1 MHYYGKFIPHLS
13 ALLHPLNQLLKANTT
28 WFWSD
33 SCEQA
38 FQEAKQKLA
47 SAPVLVHYDPSLP
60 LRLAGDASQY
70 GIGAVI
76 SQVGLN
82 GDEQPVAYASRTLST
97 PEKNY
102 SQIEKE
108 ALSLIFGLRK
118 FHQYLYARNL
128 TIVTDHKP
136 LLAILGPKK
145 NIPALAAARMQRWAL
160 LLSAHNYK
168 LEYRPTQAH
177 GNADGLSRLPVAQV
191 SAGQHSQ
198 SSSESSIYNV
208 CQVEYLP
215 VTVMQLQRTM
225 QYDPV
230 LSKVLHYTKYG
241 WPAHLTPSNK
251 DLKPFWDRRLE
262 LTTEGQCLLWGTR
275 VIIPNKLY
283 STVLDELHTGHPGIV
298 RMKAIARSY
307 VWWPGLDKAI
317 ENQVKSCK
325 PCQTVK

>member
-1 MHYYGKFIPHLS
+1 MAASVEYLGHKVDTNGIYTSDRKVEAIQQALIPENTQQLKSFLGLVHYYGKFIPHLS
-13 ALLHPLNQLLKANTT
+13 SLLHPLNQLLKANTT

-33 SCEQA
+33 LCEQA

-47 SAPVLVHYDPSLP
+47 SAPVLVHYDPLLP

-102 SQIEKE
+102 SQIKKE

-118 FHQYLYARNL
+118 FHQYMYARNF
-128 TIVTDHKP
+128 TTVTDHKP

-160 LLSAHNYK
+160 LLLAYNYK
-168 LEYRPTQAH
+168 LEYHPTQAH

-191 SAGQHSQ
+191 SAGQ
-198 SSSESSIYNV
+198 
-208 CQVEYLP
+208 
-215 VTVMQLQRTM
+215 
-225 QYDPV
+225 
-230 LSKVLHYTKYG
+230 
-241 WPAHLTPSNK
+241 PS
-251 DLKPFWDRRLE
+251 
-262 LTTEGQCLLWGTR
+262 
-275 VIIPNKLY
+275 
-283 STVLDELHTGHPGIV
+283 
-298 RMKAIARSY
+298 
-307 VWWPGLDKAI
+307 
-317 ENQVKSCK
+317 
-325 PCQTVK
+325 

>member
-47 SAPVLVHYDPSLP
+47 SAPVLVHYDLSLP

-76 SQVGLN
+76 SQVGPN

-108 ALSLIFGLRK
+108 ALSLIFGLHK
-118 FHQYLYARNL
+118 FHQYLYARNF

-168 LEYRPTQAH
+168 LEYRPT
-177 GNADGLSRLPVAQV
+177 
-191 SAGQHSQ
+191 
-198 SSSESSIYNV
+198 
-208 CQVEYLP
+208 
-215 VTVMQLQRTM
+215 
-225 QYDPV
+225 
-230 LSKVLHYTKYG
+230 
-241 WPAHLTPSNK
+241 
-251 DLKPFWDRRLE
+251 
-262 LTTEGQCLLWGTR
+262 
-275 VIIPNKLY
+275 
-283 STVLDELHTGHPGIV
+283 
-298 RMKAIARSY
+298 RS
-307 VWWPGLDKAI
+307 W
-317 ENQVKSCK
+317 EC
-325 PCQTVK
+325 